1 MIALYLLCV
10 HKLLIKNM
18 KKVKSKNKDYICKVR
33 MNDEDYKKLE
43 KISKILKVTNSE
55 TVRTLIDNKIQ
66 ELNKQQNIFNK

>member
-1 MIALYLLCV
+1 
-10 HKLLIKNM
+10 M